1 MTCHNK
7 KVERADS
14 SGPQY
19 LKQGFMELYIHLFF
33 IFLDIYVK
41 LTVQIVF
48 SESSIEISP
57 IFFNFSDILSFIQNE
72 LW

>member
-1 MTCHNK
+1 
-7 KVERADS
+7 
-14 SGPQY
+14 
-19 LKQGFMELYIHLFF
+19 MELYIHLFF

-48 SESSIEISP
+48 SESSTEISP